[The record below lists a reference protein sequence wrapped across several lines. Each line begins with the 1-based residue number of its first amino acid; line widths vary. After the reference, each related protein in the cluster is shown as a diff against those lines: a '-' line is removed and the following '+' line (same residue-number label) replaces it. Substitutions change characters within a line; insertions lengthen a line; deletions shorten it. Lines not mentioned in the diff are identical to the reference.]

1 MIAVTDICNSS
12 AFNKSKTIY
21 SSISNTGAIIIKATC
36 KGKEILI
43 YFLPYHIFVHGFDPR
58 ISKKETFA
66 IKHSS
71 CSSAQYGGSLGE
83 FGKGVMVKQFEDAAF
98 SLKVNELS
106 DPIETEFGYHLI
118 KRDS

>member
-1 MIAVTDICNSS
+1 MAKDNKIS
-12 AFNKSKTIY
+12 ASH
-21 SSISNTGAIIIKATC
+21 
-36 KGKEILI
+36 ILI
-43 YFLPYHIFVHGFDPR
+43 MHTESR
-58 ISKKETFA
+58 NSESKLSKNDALKLANDLHKKLTDDLNVFKDLA

-106 DPIETEFGYHLI
+106 NPIETEFGYHLI

>member
-1 MIAVTDICNSS
+1 MAQDNKIS
-12 AFNKSKTIY
+12 ASH
-21 SSISNTGAIIIKATC
+21 
-36 KGKEILI
+36 ILI
-43 YFLPYHIFVHGFDPR
+43 MHTESR
-58 ISKKETFA
+58 NSESKLSKNDALKLANDLHKKLTDDLNVFKDLA

-106 DPIETEFGYHLI
+106 NPIETEFGYHLI

>member
-1 MIAVTDICNSS
+1 MAKDKKISASHILIMHTESRNS
-12 AFNKSKTIY
+12 KSK
-21 SSISNTGAIIIKATC
+21 
-36 KGKEILI
+36 L
-43 YFLPYHIFVHGFDPR
+43 
-58 ISKKETFA
+58 SKDDALKLVSDLHKKLKKDINVFKDLA

-106 DPIETEFGYHLI
+106 EPVETEFGYHLI

>member
-1 MIAVTDICNSS
+1 MAQDNKIS
-12 AFNKSKTIY
+12 ASH
-21 SSISNTGAIIIKATC
+21 
-36 KGKEILI
+36 ILI
-43 YFLPYHIFVHGFDPR
+43 MHTESR
-58 ISKKETFA
+58 NSESKLSKNDALKLANDLHKKLTDDLNVFKDLA

>member
-1 MIAVTDICNSS
+1 MAKDNKIS
-12 AFNKSKTIY
+12 ASH
-21 SSISNTGAIIIKATC
+21 
-36 KGKEILI
+36 ILI
-43 YFLPYHIFVHGFDPR
+43 MHTESR
-58 ISKKETFA
+58 NSESKLSKNDALKLANDLHKKLADDLNVFKDLA

>member
-1 MIAVTDICNSS
+1 MAKDNKIS
-12 AFNKSKTIY
+12 ASH
-21 SSISNTGAIIIKATC
+21 
-36 KGKEILI
+36 ILI
-43 YFLPYHIFVHGFDPR
+43 MHTESRNSESRL
-58 ISKKETFA
+58 SKNDALKLANDLHKKLTNDLNVFKDLA

-106 DPIETEFGYHLI
+106 EPIETEFGYHLI